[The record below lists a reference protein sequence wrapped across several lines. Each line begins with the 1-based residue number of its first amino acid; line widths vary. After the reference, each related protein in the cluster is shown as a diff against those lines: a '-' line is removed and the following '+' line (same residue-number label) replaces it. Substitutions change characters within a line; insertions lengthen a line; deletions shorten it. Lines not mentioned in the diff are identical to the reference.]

1 MSQIACFSKDGLT
14 FAYQADR
21 SKKNTIDLYPLDPEN
36 NYMINS
42 SLVNNID
49 CESNDLKISELN
61 FYGWCY
67 NEIANGSTKTKR
79 RNSDDAGVI
88 STTSHENYFVNVYG
102 TSKIV
107 VYTQTGKDIVNILK
121 SKDSIIGMA
130 TDGPFIWVLDEN
142 MVAKKFHYNQ
152 SKQQKSFTFSEGRDS
167 NVKNFEVLYRDE
179 KTFYIVIFTEDKV
192 YLIDPSKRRAVTKL
206 VLEIGYYSH
215 AEFLNNGEY
224 LVLSNSENL
233 LVVDFDSG
241 KEVFRWETEAAF
253 KFKVI
258 KDFVFVLTGN
268 DNSIDVFKFGE
279 KQPTRKIVAS
289 SSTIID
295 FEHTSGDN
303 LLVAWLNVNEPNFKK
318 LSLGDI
324 NSAGSIIDV
333 NTSQHDGTDLSEDNI
348 SVAGNEDSSEKEI
361 TQRQKITKAGQDK
374 ISQELLTALIEG
386 EDKEII
392 EILNL
397 PTWSSDR
404 ISNFLNNKI
413 EENDQAVRLYQLVAD
428 EIEKDPWSDNATLPV
443 WLKWI
448 LLIKGKDMNISN
460 DKKTR
465 KQTRHLKS
473 ALRTSSTTLPILLCI
488 QGRLEML
495 KTQAKLRKELAGI
508 QLEQDDST
516 TTENNIT
523 YADGE
528 SDSFVDAAEYVE
540 AKQ

>member
-1 MSQIACFSKDGLT
+1 M
-14 FAYQADR
+14 
-21 SKKNTIDLYPLDPEN
+21 
-36 NYMINS
+36 
-42 SLVNNID
+42 
-49 CESNDLKISELN
+49 
-61 FYGWCY
+61 
-67 NEIANGSTKTKR
+67 
-79 RNSDDAGVI
+79 
-88 STTSHENYFVNVYG
+88 
-102 TSKIV
+102 
-107 VYTQTGKDIVNILK
+107 
-121 SKDSIIGMA
+121 
-130 TDGPFIWVLDEN
+130 
-142 MVAKKFHYNQ
+142 
-152 SKQQKSFTFSEGRDS
+152 
-167 NVKNFEVLYRDE
+167 
-179 KTFYIVIFTEDKV
+179 IFTEDKV

-233 LVVDFDSG
+233 LVVDFESG

-413 EENDQAVRLYQLVAD
+413 EENDQAMRLYQLVAD

-473 ALRTSSTTLPILLCI
+473 ALRTSSTTLPILLGI